1 MMPDILKKLL
11 SPPQFENEEETHQA
25 YLLHMILW
33 GLILVPIPYVLYF
46 VLFVPEQSMRAVVQ
60 GGIGEFINVLLL
72 ILLKRGHVRFASIA
86 QVVAFWFFF
95 TASAFTDYGVQG
107 EAYLLGYPLVIVIAG
122 VLLGGRATLVV
133 TSLSLFS
140 GLAMLYA
147 ESQGAFISAGAR
159 PSIVSWVLSFAI
171 FPMSAT
177 LQYLSS
183 RTVRKALQRAYL
195 SEERYRLIS
204 RVISDYTF
212 ESIMDENGDAN
223 LVWVA
228 GAFEKMTGYTYQ
240 EYISKGGW
248 LAHVHPDDVEND
260 TRDMEKLMNNEDV
273 INSEIRTFAKNG
285 EIRWERIF
293 AHPVWNTEENR
304 LAGIVG
310 AVQDVTMQKKAEELL
325 KETLLRQNAILDNIP
340 DMAWLKD
347 IDSRYIAVNEQF
359 ARTCGKMVE
368 EIIGKTDHEIWGK
381 SFADKY
387 RKDDLEVIQ
396 SNTRRQVEELQS
408 DHSGREYWVE
418 AIKTPIRNS
427 LGEVIGTIG
436 IAREITERKKA
447 DLERE
452 KLIAELEA
460 KNAEL
465 ERFTYTV
472 SHDLKSPLV
481 TITGFLSYLEKDA
494 RSGNF
499 ESFNKDINRIQHAV
513 QKMQELLKDL
523 LELSRIGRII
533 NEPVKTSFGEIVKDA
548 LAVVEGQVA
557 EKHVTIEFIDSG
569 QKILGDH
576 VRLVEAMQNLMDNAI
591 KFMGT
596 QPSPRINIGTI
607 TDANGQPIFF
617 VKDNG
622 IGIETQYRERIFGL
636 FNKLDANS
644 FGSGIG
650 LTIVKRIIEVHG
662 GKIWMESTPGK
673 GSTFYFTLNQ
683 SGL

>member
-11 SPPQFENEEETHQA
+11 TPPQFENEEETHQA

-33 GLILVPIPYVLYF
+33 GLILVPIPYMLYF
-46 VLFVPEQSMRAVVQ
+46 SLYVPQDTPRVFFQGSIAEGINITLFVLLRKGHLRAVS
-60 GGIGEFINVLLL
+60 FIQV
-72 ILLKRGHVRFASIA
+72 IA
-86 QVVAFWFFF
+86 IWLFF
-95 TASAFTDYGVQG
+95 TISAFTGDGVQG
-107 EAYLLGYPLVIVIAG
+107 ESYLLGYPLVIVIAG
-122 VLLGGRATLVV
+122 ILLGGRFTMGLTIV
-133 TSLSLFS
+133 SLIS

-147 ESQGAFISAGAR
+147 EDQGLISQSINRSAIST
-159 PSIVSWVLSFAI
+159 WVLSFAI
-171 FPMSAT
+171 FPMGAI

-183 RTVRKALQRAYL
+183 RTVKNALQRARI
-195 SEERYRLIS
+195 SEERYKRIS
-204 RVISDYTF
+204 SVSSDYTF
-212 ESIMDENGDAN
+212 EGSVAKDGSVQLI
-223 LVWVA
+223 WTA
-228 GAFEKMTGYTYQ
+228 GAFETMTGYTFQ
-240 EYISKGGW
+240 EYIDKGGW
-248 LAHVHPDDVEND
+248 TAHVHPDDLEKD
-260 TRDMEKLMNNEDV
+260 AQDMEKLRQNKDV

-293 AHPVWNTEENR
+293 AHPVWSKEENR
-304 LAGIVG
+304 LIGIVG
-310 AVQDVTMQKKAEELL
+310 AVQDVTLQKKAEELL
-325 KETLLRQNAILDNIP
+325 METLLRQNAILDNIP
-340 DMAWLKD
+340 DMVWLKD
-347 IDSRYIAVNEQF
+347 LDSRYIAVNEQF
-359 ARTCGKMVE
+359 AMTCGK
-368 EIIGKTDHEIWGK
+368 EIKDIVGKTDHEIWEK
-381 SFADKY
+381 NYADKY

-396 SNTRRQVEELQS
+396 SNKRRQVEELQS
-408 DHSGREYWVE
+408 DYSGREYWVE
-418 AIKTPIRNS
+418 AIKTPIHNS

-494 RSGNF
+494 RSGDF
-499 ESFNKDINRIQHAV
+499 ESFNKDIKRIQHAV

-533 NEPVKTSFGEIVKDA
+533 NDPIETSFAKIVKDA
-548 LAVVEGQVA
+548 LAVVEGQAA
-557 EKHVTIEFIDSG
+557 EKHVLIEFTDSG
-569 QKILGDH
+569 QKIHGDH
-576 VRLVEAMQNLMDNAI
+576 VRLVEALQNLMDNAI

-596 QPSPRINIGTI
+596 QPNPRIHIGTI
-607 TDANGQPIFF
+607 LDANGKPAFF

-622 IGIETQYRERIFGL
+622 IGIEPQYCDRIFGL
-636 FNKLDANS
+636 FNKLDANT

-662 GKIWMESTPGK
+662 GKIWVESTPGK